1 MEQPCSVLP
10 NSKPE
15 ILKPWLEKQK
25 SKLATKFSG
34 TVRNE
39 QMVEE
44 DKNRRNQIMEE
55 EAGKLITIENKRQNG
70 RS

>member
-10 NSKPE
+10 NSKLE

-34 TVRNE
+34 KVRNE